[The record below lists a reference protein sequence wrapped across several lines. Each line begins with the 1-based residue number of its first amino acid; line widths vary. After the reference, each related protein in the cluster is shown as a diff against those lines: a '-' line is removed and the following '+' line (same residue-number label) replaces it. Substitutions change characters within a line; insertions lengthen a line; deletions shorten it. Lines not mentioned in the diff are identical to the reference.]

1 MKMFGLIIFLIVFTI
16 GWIIFVNRKLKGKL
30 SVNKGEDE
38 SRSVKK
44 ENAVV
49 ELRDKGISLSISY
62 EEYADDMSEMADFVI
77 KLNDLLEKKSIN
89 KTGDLK
95 EVSSKEQSIKEG
107 QKTKEK
113 YDNTDDKN
121 VTEGENQKKGE
132 KSILQSK
139 EKAKMIVDL
148 DAQIKTITNK

>member
-1 MKMFGLIIFLIVFTI
+1 MFGLIIFLIVFTI